1 MRQQRQHLRPAL
13 VILTTAL
20 MLWSCSSSTESQ
32 LSLVRLLLVDTTT
45 GHTEVD
51 TVAWRQHL
59 EHYAAKG
66 LDSRDVPVITR
77 LVEAEE
83 IGDEAIEVILET
95 YDSSIPVIAE
105 IANEER
111 SQAVAM
117 NIIIDVLGIDD
128 PHPEV
133 GRGAYLDQDVSAL
146 WNTYIADGT
155 HSTDIDALVAVT
167 KVFEFQL
174 RRAIDARPQ
183 VHSSAAKFAASL
195 VFGMNANH
203 FRSMCRHL
211 RDAGIPYSPTFLTQE
226 EFDSETSERN
236 YLQFTDGLGAEYP

>member
-13 VILTTAL
+13 AVLTTAL
-20 MLWSCSSSTESQ
+20 LLWSCSSSTEPQ
-32 LSLVRLLLVDTTT
+32 LPLVRLLLVDTTT

-51 TVAWRQHL
+51 TAVWRERL

-66 LDSRDVPVITR
+66 VDSRDVPVITR

-83 IGDEAIEVILET
+83 IGDEAIELLLDT
-95 YDSSIPVIAE
+95 YDSSIAVIAE

-117 NIIIDVLGIDD
+117 NIIIDVLGIAD
-128 PHPEV
+128 PHPE
-133 GRGAYLDQDVSAL
+133 GERGAFLDQEVAAL

-195 VFGMNANH
+195 VYGMNANH

-226 EFDSETSERN
+226 EFDAQTNESN
-236 YLQFTDGLGAEYP
+236 YIQMTDPFNI